1 MIRFSIEQTLLIHSY
16 LIEVSGGMEGLRD
29 EAALESALR
38 APFQTFGGEDLYP
51 GKLRKAAA
59 LCFGLIQ
66 NHPFVDGNKRIGVHL
81 CDVFLELNG
90 IKLDYTDEDLVQ
102 LGLSVADGSWGMPDI
117 LAWIMRHQ
125 VI

>member
-1 MIRFSIEQTLLIHSY
+1 MIRFSTEQTLLIHSY
-16 LIEVSGGMEGLRD
+16 LIEVSGGTEGLRD

-81 CDVFLELNG
+81 CDVFLPE
-90 IKLDYTDEDLVQ
+90 I
-102 LGLSVADGSWGMPDI
+102 
-117 LAWIMRHQ
+117 
-125 VI
+125 